1 MNNKTNRDVY
11 ITKSTLNHLS
21 KNFDLKGHLSLIEK
35 LSEFNFNFNFDE
47 IFSTRELLSMN
58 SVKILLNSSNNEN
71 IRFDIETNKRFI
83 NKKSRLIYLP
93 NKPSYHYDENCKY
106 LNSDY
111 HNYDIPLEIRDEDIE
126 KYREFFLENID
137 LFNDYPD
144 RFYAR
149 VEIKFRTKI
158 RNINTLNS
166 KNTGITKISK
176 YEHIELINKIKSE
189 LDEIKSD
196 NHKDFINN
204 IYIPYMKVVE
214 IQKKI
219 RKRSKRYYR
228 FKFK

>member
-1 MNNKTNRDVY
+1 
-11 ITKSTLNHLS
+11 
-21 KNFDLKGHLSLIEK
+21 
-35 LSEFNFNFNFDE
+35 
-47 IFSTRELLSMN
+47 MN

-71 IRFDIETNKRFI
+71 IRFDIETNKRSI

-111 HNYDIPLEIRDEDIE
+111 HNYDIPLEIKDEDIE

-158 RNINTLNS
+158 RNINTLDS

-196 NHKDFINN
+196 SYKDFINN
-204 IYIPYMKVVE
+204 IYIPYMKVIE
-214 IQKKI
+214 IQKKSEKNQKDI
-219 RKRSKRYYR
+219 IVLKLNDL
-228 FKFK
+228 KFKMRNHIIELLILDAFEDEMKFKEDTIKLLGATVCRHCGYNK